1 MLLLMNDCCAREVN
15 DLLSRM
21 AASTLAGMLV
31 DLRESPCDARS
42 EDLAALIRQ
51 AGIANCGEEEWAV
64 EVQAAEEAVAEY
76 YLLLQAIDADE
87 AMGG

>member
-1 MLLLMNDCCAREVN
+1 MLLLMNDCCAREMN

-31 DLRESPCDARS
+31 DLHESLCDARG

-64 EVQAAEEAVAEY
+64 EVQAAEEAVEEY
-76 YLLLQAIDADE
+76 YLLLQAIDTDE